1 MAPHREDDLTLS
13 RSDLVDD
20 PIEQFDQWWNF
31 VEGKVPMPEAICLAT
46 VDERG
51 MPDARMVL
59 LRGWG
64 ADGFRFYTNYGS
76 AKAAQLDGQGVAA
89 LCLYWKE
96 LDRQVRVRGKVERAT
111 PEESDAYYTSRP
123 PLHRLGAWA
132 SDQSR
137 PIADRD
143 ELEQRLA
150 DVEERFAGT
159 EDIPRPEYWGG
170 YVLVPEVI
178 EFWQGRIGRL
188 HDRFTYTLD
197 PESGEWSIQR
207 LFP

>member
-13 RSDLVDD
+13 RSDLVDN
-20 PIEQFDQWWNF
+20 PIEQFDQWWEF

-46 VDERG
+46 VDEFG

-96 LDRQVRVRGKVERAT
+96 LDRQVRVRGRVERAT
-111 PEESDAYYTSRP
+111 SEESDAYYTSRP

-132 SDQSR
+132 SDQSQ
-137 PIADRD
+137 PIADRE
-143 ELEQRLA
+143 ELEKRLA
-150 DVEERFAGT
+150 EVEERFADT

-197 PESGEWSIQR
+197 AETGEWSIQR

>member
-1 MAPHREDDLTLS
+1 MSPHREDDLTLS
-13 RSDLVDD
+13 RSDLADD
-20 PIEQFDQWWNF
+20 PLDQFDRWW
-31 VEGKVPMPEAICLAT
+31 EYSDGKVAMPEAICLAT

-64 ADGFRFYTNYGS
+64 PDGFRFYTNYES
-76 AKAAQLDGQGVAA
+76 VKATQLDGQGVAA

-96 LDRQVRVRGKVERAT
+96 LDRQVRLRGPVARAT
-111 PEESDAYYTSRP
+111 AEESDAYYESRP
-123 PLHRLGAWA
+123 PLHRMGAWA

-143 ELEQRLA
+143 ELEHKLA
-150 DVEERFAGT
+150 EVEKRFEGSQ
-159 EDIPRPEYWGG
+159 DIPRPDYWGG
-170 YVLVPEVI
+170 YVLRPESI

-188 HDRFTYTLD
+188 HDRFTYTSD
-197 PESGEWSIQR
+197 GSGNWKIQR
-207 LFP
+207 LSP